1 MKMFN
6 RFIEKMMSRAVEVTK
21 EERGSQTLEWIG
33 IAAVIVILVGVISTA
48 MSGADGIGDDVVE
61 KIRELI
67 SSIGG

>member
-6 RFIEKMMSRAVEVTK
+6 RVFEKVMSRAVEVTK

-48 MSGADGIGDDVVE
+48 MSGADNIGEAVVTKVVE
-61 KIRELI
+61 LI
-67 SSIGG
+67 QSIGG